1 MGQRGNHK
9 GNYKIAETN
18 DKGNKTTQN
27 LWDIAKTMLRAKF
40 IAIQAFLSNKKVSG
54 KQPNQKQ
61 SNLKELEKE
70 EPKKPKVS
78 RR

>member
-1 MGQRGNHK
+1 MGHSKNTAQSKVHSNTGLPL
-9 GNYKIAETN
+9 
-18 DKGNKTTQN
+18 KTRK
-27 LWDIAKTMLRAKF
+27 A
-40 IAIQAFLSNKKVSG
+40 SG

-78 RR
+78 RRQKIIKTREEIKQNLKKQQGKSQ